1 MSTKVH
7 VHLFYGA
14 DPRFYRPGDNIGC
27 LYGYHHAQSDAFA
40 LTYSQDA
47 RESKPV
53 KLLRRGLKAALGFDF
68 IHTWRN
74 RAEMLRSDVIW
85 THTEQEWL
93 SAALMLLLSGRKAGD
108 DAGPLLLAQS
118 VWLLD
123 KWPSYGILRSW
134 LYRKLMTRADQL
146 TTLASENAELCQ
158 RYFERDAKPLFYGL
172 NTQDFPVKAPTEW
185 KPDTPIRIAAI
196 GNDRDRDWE
205 TLIKAFGNDARYT
218 VKLATRRR
226 IPASLRA
233 PNVEIALFSGI
244 KKQHELYDWA
254 DVIVVPLRP
263 NSHASGITVMLEA
276 AAVGKPMVVTNVGAL
291 QDYFPANEAAYIPPF
306 DPQALR
312 EAVDQLAASPTDALR
327 QAQAAAAGLLSR
339 DLTTQN
345 YAMQHVR
352 VTQEMLRAR
361 AVSRGRGAQGAAG
374 AEIAAAHAAAGATG
388 TAGQPAPGQRH
399 AHLPAQA
406 RSHAPARAQ
415 AGAQGQRP
423 GSRESRGGL

>member
-27 LYGYHHAQSDAFA
+27 LYGYHHAESAAFK

-53 KLLRRGLKAALGFDF
+53 RLLRRALKAALGFDF

-74 RAEMLRSDVIW
+74 RDEMLRSDVIW

-93 SAALMLLLSGRKAGD
+93 SAALMLLLSGRKAGA
-108 DAGPLLLAQS
+108 DASPLLLAQS

-134 LYRKLMTRADQL
+134 LYRKLMKRADQL
-146 TTLASENAELCQ
+146 TTLVTENAELCQ
-158 RYFERDAKPLFYGL
+158 RYFNRDAKPLLYGL
-172 NTQDFPVKAPTEW
+172 NTQDFPVKTPTEW
-185 KPDTPIRIAAI
+185 TPHTPIRIAAI

-291 QDYFPANEAAYIPPF
+291 QDYFPAGEAAYIPPF
-306 DPQALR
+306 NPQALR
-312 EAVDQLAASPTDALR
+312 EAVDQLAASPADALH

-352 VTQEMLRAR
+352 ITQEMLRAR
-361 AVSRGRGAQGAAG
+361 AASRGRVVTGAAD
-374 AEIAAAHAAAGATG
+374 ADAVAKAPR
-388 TAGQPAPGQRH
+388 TAVNQPARV
-399 AHLPAQA
+399 
-406 RSHAPARAQ
+406 RAGSQ
-415 AGAQGQRP
+415 GQGQRP
-423 GSRESRGGL
+423 GPRESRGGL

>member
-14 DPRFYRPGDNIGC
+14 DPRFYRPGDDIGC

-53 KLLRRGLKAALGFDF
+53 RLLRRGLKAALGFDF

-93 SAALMLLLSGRKAGD
+93 SAALMLLLSGRKAGA

-185 KPDTPIRIAAI
+185 KPHTPIRIAAI

-205 TLIKAFGNDARYT
+205 TLIKAFGHDTRYT

-291 QDYFPANEAAYIPPF
+291 QDYFPAGEAAYIPPF
-306 DPQALR
+306 NPQALR
-312 EAVDQLAASPTDALR
+312 EAVDQLAASPVDALR
-327 QAQAAAAGLLSR
+327 QAQAAAAGLLAR

-352 VTQEMLRAR
+352 ITQEMLRVRAASRARPAPAR
-361 AVSRGRGAQGAAG
+361 AETDVTAPR
-374 AEIAAAHAAAGATG
+374 AAAGAA
-388 TAGQPAPGQRH
+388 AGQAAQSPRH
-399 AHLPAQA
+399 AHPSPPA
-406 RSHAPARAQ
+406 RSQ
-415 AGAQGQRP
+415 ATGAQGQR
-423 GSRESRGGL
+423 SSTRESRGGL

>member
-14 DPRFYRPGDNIGC
+14 DPRFYRLGDNIGC

-40 LTYSQDA
+40 LTYSQDV

-53 KLLRRGLKAALGFDF
+53 KLLRRALKAVLGFDF

-93 SAALMLLLSGRKAGD
+93 SAALMLLLSGRKAGVG
-108 DAGPLLLAQS
+108 ASPLLLAQS

-123 KWPSYGILRSW
+123 KWPFYGILRSW
-134 LYRKLMTRADQL
+134 LYRKLLTRVDQL

-158 RYFERDAKPLFYGL
+158 RYFKRDAKPLFYGL
-172 NTQDFPVKAPTEW
+172 NTQDFPVKAPTAW
-185 KPDTPIRIAAI
+185 TPHTPIRIAAI

-205 TLIKAFGNDARYT
+205 TLIKAFGNDPRYT

-226 IPASLRA
+226 IPVSLRA
-233 PNVEIALFSGI
+233 SNVEIALFSGI
-244 KKQHELYDWA
+244 RKQHELYDWA
-254 DVIVVPLRP
+254 DMIVVPLRP

-276 AAVGKPMVVTNVGAL
+276 AAVGKPMVATNVGAL
-291 QDYFPANEAAYIPPF
+291 QDYFPSGEAAYIPPF
-306 DPQALR
+306 NPGALR
-312 EAVDQLAASPTDALR
+312 EAVDQLAASPAAALG
-327 QAQAAAAGLLSR
+327 QARAAAAGLLAR
-339 DLTTQN
+339 DLTTRN

-352 VTQEMLRAR
+352 ITQEMLRAR
-361 AVSRGRGAQGAAG
+361 AASWGHVAAG
-374 AEIAAAHAAAGATG
+374 AHDADAGVEPYADAAPPRAAVAAGTVN
-388 TAGQPAPGQRH
+388 QPARVRTG
-399 AHLPAQA
+399 
-406 RSHAPARAQ
+406 
-415 AGAQGQRP
+415 GQRP
-423 GSRESRGGL
+423 GQRPSRKSRGGF

>member
-1 MSTKVH
+1 MNTKVH

-14 DPRFYRPGDNIGC
+14 DPRFYRKGDDIGC
-27 LYGYHHAQSDAFA
+27 LYGYHHAQSEAFA

-47 RESKPV
+47 RESRPV
-53 KLLRRGLKAALGFDF
+53 RLVRRALKAALGFDL

-93 SAALMLLLSGRKAGD
+93 AAALMLLLCGRKAGRG
-108 DAGPLLLAQS
+108 ASPLLLAQS

-123 KWPSYGILRSW
+123 RWPSYGIVRSW
-134 LYRKLMTRADQL
+134 LYRKLMTRADRL

-158 RYFERDAKPLFYGL
+158 DYFQRDATPLLYGL
-172 NTQDFPVKAPTEW
+172 NTRDFPVEPPTHW
-185 KPDTPIRIAAI
+185 TPRTPLRIAAI

-205 TLIKAFGNDARYT
+205 TLIKAFGNDPRYT

-226 IPASLRA
+226 MPASLRA
-233 PNVEIALFSGI
+233 SNVEIALFSGI
-244 KKQHELYDWA
+244 RKQHELYDWA

-276 AAVGKPMVVTNVGAL
+276 AAVGKPMVATDVGAL
-291 QDYFPANEAAYIPPF
+291 RDYFPADEAAYVPPF

-312 EAVDQLAASPTDALR
+312 DAVDRLAAAPHEALR
-327 QAQAAAAGLLSR
+327 QAQAAAAGLLAR
-339 DLTTQN
+339 DLTTEH

-352 VTQEMLRAR
+352 ITREMLSAR
-361 AVSRGRGAQGAAG
+361 GQAS
-374 AEIAAAHAAAGATG
+374 AHASVSSHQ
-388 TAGQPAPGQRH
+388 QPA
-399 AHLPAQA
+399 AQA
-406 RSHAPARAQ
+406 RA
-415 AGAQGQRP
+415 
-423 GSRESRGGL
+423 RESRGGL

>member
-1 MSTKVH
+1 MTTKVH

-14 DPRFYRPGDNIGC
+14 DPRFYRKGDDIGC
-27 LYGYHHAQSDAFA
+27 LYGYHHAQSEAFA

-47 RESKPV
+47 RESRPV
-53 KLLRRGLKAALGFDF
+53 RLVRRALKAALGFDF
-68 IHTWRN
+68 IHSWRN

-93 SAALMLLLSGRKAGD
+93 SAALMLLLCGRKAGPE
-108 DAGPLLLAQS
+108 ASPLLLAQS

-123 KWPSYGILRSW
+123 KWPSYGFARKW
-134 LYRKLMTRADQL
+134 LYRKLMKRADRL
-146 TTLASENAELCQ
+146 TTLASENAGLCQ
-158 RYFERDAKPLFYGL
+158 DYFQRDATPLLYGL
-172 NTQDFPVKAPTEW
+172 NTRDFPVSPPTRW
-185 KPDTPIRIAAI
+185 TPHTPLRIAAI

-233 PNVEIALFSGI
+233 SNVEIALFSGI
-244 KKQHELYDWA
+244 RKQHELYDWA

-276 AAVGKPMVVTNVGAL
+276 AAVGKPMVATDVGAL
-291 QDYFPANEAAYIPPF
+291 RDYFPAGEAAYVPPF

-312 EAVDQLAASPTDALR
+312 DAVARFAAEPHEALR
-327 QAQAAAAGLLSR
+327 QAQAAAAGLLAR
-339 DLTTQN
+339 DLTTQH

-352 VTQEMLRAR
+352 VTREMLSAR
-361 AVSRGRGAQGAAG
+361 GQASVHADAAPQRQQAAQVR
-374 AEIAAAHAAAGATG
+374 T
-388 TAGQPAPGQRH
+388 
-399 AHLPAQA
+399 
-406 RSHAPARAQ
+406 
-415 AGAQGQRP
+415 
-423 GSRESRGGL
+423 RESRGGL

>member
-40 LTYSQDA
+40 LTYSQDT

-53 KLLRRGLKAALGFDF
+53 RLLRRALKAALGFDF

-74 RAEMLRSDVIW
+74 RAEMLRSEVIW

-93 SAALMLLLSGRKAGD
+93 SAALMLLLSGRKAGAD
-108 DAGPLLLAQS
+108 DGPLLLAQS

-134 LYRKLMTRADQL
+134 LYRKLMSRADQL

-158 RYFERDAKPLFYGL
+158 RYFGRDAISLFYGL

-185 KPDTPIRIAAI
+185 KPHTPIRIAAI
-196 GNDRDRDWE
+196 GNDRDRDWD

-233 PNVEIALFSGI
+233 PNVEIASFSGI
-244 KKQHELYDWA
+244 RKQHELYDWA

-276 AAVGKPMVVTNVGAL
+276 AAVGKPMVATNVGAL
-291 QDYFPANEAAYIPPF
+291 QDYFPAGEAAYVPPF
-306 DPQALR
+306 NPQALR
-312 EAVDQLAASPTDALR
+312 EAVDQLVAAPADALH
-327 QAQAAAAGLLSR
+327 QARAAAAGLLSR
-339 DLTTQN
+339 DLTTQH

-352 VTQEMLRAR
+352 LTQAMLRAR
-361 AVSRGRGAQGAAG
+361 ATARGRVAPGAAETETETETTAPRAAPTTVTVTTVTAKQPVRVRAGSRGPAQG
-374 AEIAAAHAAAGATG
+374 
-388 TAGQPAPGQRH
+388 P
-399 AHLPAQA
+399 
-406 RSHAPARAQ
+406 SH
-415 AGAQGQRP
+415 
-423 GSRESRGGL
+423 ESRGGL

>member
-14 DPRFYRPGDNIGC
+14 DPRFYRPGDDIGC
-27 LYGYHHAQSDAFA
+27 LYGYHHAESDGFA

-47 RESKPV
+47 REGKFV
-53 KLLRRGLKAALGFDF
+53 RLARRALKATLGFDF

-93 SAALMLLLSGRKAGD
+93 SASLTLLLSGRKAGA
-108 DAGPLLLAQS
+108 DASPLLLAQS

-134 LYRKLMTRADQL
+134 LYRKLMKRADQL
-146 TTLASENAELCQ
+146 TTLASENAALCQ
-158 RYFERDAKPLFYGL
+158 RYFDRDAKPLLYGL
-172 NTQDFPVKAPTEW
+172 NTQDFPIKSPSAWAPH
-185 KPDTPIRIAAI
+185 TPIRIAAI

-244 KKQHELYDWA
+244 RKQHELYDWA

-291 QDYFPANEAAYIPPF
+291 QDYFPAGEASYIPPF
-306 DPQALR
+306 NPQALR
-312 EAVDQLAASPTDALR
+312 EAVDQLAAAPLDALR
-327 QAQAAAAGLLSR
+327 QAQAAAAGLLTR
-339 DLTTQN
+339 DLTTQH

-352 VTQEMLRAR
+352 ITQEMLRAR
-361 AVSRGRGAQGAAG
+361 AAASRGRS
-374 AEIAAAHAAAGATG
+374 AAAVVETHA
-388 TAGQPAPGQRH
+388 PAPKRAQPQ
-399 AHLPAQA
+399 AQTQAKPQAQA
-406 RSHAPARAQ
+406 RS
-415 AGAQGQRP
+415 QGPR
-423 GSRESRGGL
+423 SAARESSGGL